1 MQARPQG
8 TLEDWVALAY
18 DDVPHAHVAGGPALA
33 AGARAAHR
41 GAGPGAMTRVP
52 VTEPVRLAKH
62 VAAMVPCSRRE
73 AEQYIEGG
81 WVRVDGV
88 VIEEPHFRVT
98 DQKVELDPGASTA
111 ALEPVTLLLHKPAG
125 IAYEEAQRLL
135 VPANRASEDASG
147 IRTVKRH
154 FAQLAGLVPLP
165 SQASGLAVYSQD
177 RRIVRKLTEDAL
189 HIEQE
194 LVAEVSGQIAPGGL
208 ALLCHGLVFEGRPL
222 PPVKASWQNEQRL
235 RFAVKGIPPGRG
247 ALDVRASGLAP
258 HLAQAHPART
268 RCRWRAWRRAN
279 GATSSPASGSSAL
292 LH

>member
-1 MQARPQG
+1 M
-8 TLEDWVALAY
+8 
-18 DDVPHAHVAGGPALA
+18 
-33 AGARAAHR
+33 
-41 GAGPGAMTRVP
+41 
-52 VTEPVRLAKH
+52 TEPIRLAKH

-98 DQKVELDPGASTA
+98 DQKVGLDPGASTA
-111 ALEPVTLLLHKPAG
+111 ALEPVTLLLHKPVG

-135 VPANRASEDASG
+135 LPANRAGDDASG

-154 FAQLAGLVPLP
+154 FAQLASLVPLP

-194 LVAEVSGQIAPGGL
+194 LVAEVSGQIAPEGL
-208 ALLCHGLVFEGRPL
+208 ALLCHGLAFEGRPL
-222 PPVKASWQNEQRL
+222 PPVKASWQSEKRL
-235 RFAVKGIPPGRG
+235 RFAVKGIPPGLVPWMCEQVGLRLTSLKRIRLG
-247 ALDVRASGLAP
+247 RLPMAGLAQGQWRY
-258 HLAQAHPART
+258 LHPGERF
-268 RCRWRAWRRAN
+268 
-279 GATSSPASGSSAL
+279 
-292 LH
+292 

>member
-1 MQARPQG
+1 M
-8 TLEDWVALAY
+8 
-18 DDVPHAHVAGGPALA
+18 
-33 AGARAAHR
+33 
-41 GAGPGAMTRVP
+41 
-52 VTEPVRLAKH
+52 TEPIRLAKH

-111 ALEPVTLLLHKPAG
+111 ALEPVTLLLHKPVG
-125 IAYEEAQRLL
+125 IAYEDAQRLL
-135 VPANRASEDASG
+135 LPANRASDDASG

-154 FAQLAGLVPLP
+154 FAQLASLVPLP

-194 LVAEVSGQIAPGGL
+194 LVAEVSGQIAPEGL
-208 ALLCHGLVFEGRPL
+208 ALLCHGLAFEGRPL
-222 PPVKASWQNEQRL
+222 PPVKVSWQSEKRL
-235 RFAVKGIPPGRG
+235 RFAVKGIPPGLVPWMCEQVGLRLTSLKRIRLG
-247 ALDVRASGLAP
+247 RLPMAGLAQGQWRY
-258 HLAQAHPART
+258 LHPGERF
-268 RCRWRAWRRAN
+268 
-279 GATSSPASGSSAL
+279 
-292 LH
+292 